1 MYNPGEINGFCLKS
15 CYLRLLSDLFM
26 NVMQQ
31 PEPDLLYSTD
41 PRVPRSDG
49 KTFFWSSPTFGRK
62 MLRKSPKCQRPRIRP
77 GNNMVSWRNPLLYHF
92 LTTIHFQLASFYA
105 QNIEKKLAAEIL
117 IEQIF
122 EFELKGPEPPG
133 RTCTPITG

>member
-1 MYNPGEINGFCLKS
+1 MGGYFQFFTKNRPKRHQKRAILHTSQANGGLEPPGPPLAT
-15 CYLRLLSDLFM
+15 LLS
-26 NVMQQ
+26 
-31 PEPDLLYSTD
+31 
-41 PRVPRSDG
+41 
-49 KTFFWSSPTFGRK
+49 SPVFGRK

-122 EFELKGPEPPG
+122 EFELKGPEPPR
-133 RTCTPITG
+133 RTCTPVTD